1 MKKNKLKVI
10 ILTLTMFLLQGCSN
24 IISPSY
30 INSPS
35 SNHNPNGKL
44 TLNGSTSMTRL
55 CNSLA
60 EEFSTLY
67 PDIHVEKSDT
77 GSGAAVGA
85 VLSGNSLIG
94 DLSRELND
102 EEKSN
107 PINTITIAYDGIA
120 IIVNKDN
127 PINNLS
133 YSELQD
139 IFTKKITNW
148 SQLSQKSQR
157 ITLVGREEAS
167 GTRDGFESALNI
179 VSKTKYDVQYQE
191 NGDIISKVTSDPS
204 AIGYCS
210 LFSVSGNVKAISIDN
225 ISPSDKTILSK
236 EYKITRP
243 FIEVYSK
250 NKENELINL
259 WFEFIKSDMGK
270 DIIIKQGLVPA
281 YIS

>member
-1 MKKNKLKVI
+1 MKKNKLKVV

-35 SNHNPNGKL
+35 SNHNLNGKL

-60 EEFSTLY
+60 EEFSKLY

-102 EEKSN
+102 EEKSDS
-107 PINTITIAYDGIA
+107 INAITIAYDGIA
-120 IIVNKDN
+120 VIVNKDN

-210 LFSVSGNVKAISIDN
+210 LFSVSGNVKAISVDN